1 MTEPGEAGAVN
12 TTPTRT
18 QIVLARLVI
27 VLSIAALVVGV
38 FMHGVSADVIARTW
52 QNMLDRPD
60 GPLLFRFFLQP
71 AMATLVA
78 LRDGIHDARTGRPPF
93 MWTVITDPARRPGRL
108 TEALIATS
116 RIILL
121 GLVMDTIYQIIEFKS
136 FHPFEAVLMAFL
148 LGLVPYLLLRGLITR
163 IARRWVANPT
173 DSRIT

>member
-1 MTEPGEAGAVN
+1 VN

-93 MWTVITDPARRPGRL
+93 MWTVLTEPTQRPGRL

-121 GLVMDTIYQIIEFKS
+121 GLVMDTIYQIIEFES